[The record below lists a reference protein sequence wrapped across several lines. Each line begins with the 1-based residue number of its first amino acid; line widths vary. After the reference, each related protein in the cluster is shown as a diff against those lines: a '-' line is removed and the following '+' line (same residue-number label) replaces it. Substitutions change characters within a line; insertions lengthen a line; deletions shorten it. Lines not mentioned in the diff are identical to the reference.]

1 MAKNQAS
8 PQASPEGKRRRNRCL
23 KKIKNKVDEIKL
35 VSTNAFGAVAPVS
48 GDASFLVMP
57 WCNTVCMNTFL
68 EHLSKEYAQE
78 EILLVCDGAAWH
90 KSVALVVPDNIHLIH
105 IPPYTPEMNPIEQ
118 VWREIRTRGFRN
130 EVFQTLEKVID
141 RLCCTIRSITPE
153 TIRSIT
159 GREWILRLF

>member
-1 MAKNQAS
+1 MDCPLYPPGTS
-8 PQASPEGKRRRNRCL
+8 PVICSLNPGRLALGVHITLE
-23 KKIKNKVDEIKL
+23 
-35 VSTNAFGAVAPVS
+35 GAVLCQS
-48 GDASFLVMP
+48 EM
-57 WCNTVCMNTFL
+57 
-68 EHLSKEYAQE
+68 QE

-90 KSVALVVPDNIHLIH
+90 KSGTLVVPDNIHLIH

-159 GREWILRLF
+159 GREWIL